1 MLCCAQVNV
10 GLLEKVI
17 RSFIRM
23 AEEKTETAREALKK
37 EEVEKS
43 DAEAIVEV
51 DDLDNLSMAEM
62 TLLKW
67 VEANFW
73 CW

>member
-1 MLCCAQVNV
+1 
-10 GLLEKVI
+10 
-17 RSFIRM
+17 M

-43 DAEAIVEV
+43 DVEAIVEV

-62 TLLKW
+62 TLLK
-67 VEANFW
+67 
-73 CW
+73 

>member
-1 MLCCAQVNV
+1 
-10 GLLEKVI
+10 
-17 RSFIRM
+17 M

-43 DAEAIVEV
+43 GEDQAIVEV

-62 TLLKW
+62 TLLK
-67 VEANFW
+67 
-73 CW
+73 

>member
-1 MLCCAQVNV
+1 M

-17 RSFIRM
+17 RSYIKM
-23 AEEKTETAREALKK
+23 AEEQTELARDSLKSK
-37 EEVEKS
+37 VLLEQCQK
-43 DAEAIVEV
+43 DIADV

-67 VEANFW
+67 VKFEIHL
-73 CW
+73 